1 MNERARETRLERE
14 LFVRSLLPELHGDAA
29 ARLAAMLEP
38 RDLPAETWLFRAGEP
53 SGEFFFIVDG
63 QVSMELEGHAP
74 WTFGSRSMVGMIDM
88 NLRRPHRRG
97 CRTTRATR
105 VLVGKARVWTDMA
118 EDDPL
123 LGTTALAGMST
134 QLYALWRE
142 HGHLL
147 PPEPTVRRVAT
158 ERPLPLY
165 EKVLA
170 LRDTG
175 LFRRAGTQA
184 LASLAQ
190 VSEELEFAA
199 GAEVFATG
207 HAERTLYVV
216 VQGLVELS
224 SPDVEAKLAAPA
236 PLGQREHKPRRHV
249 VRFGALHV
257 LAPAAAMCGQLGVY
271 SARALEPSLLLRI
284 RDEDYYDQAEEHPD
298 LIRAALAY
306 LATERER
313 LMDLVPPMG

>member
-1 MNERARETRLERE
+1 MSDAAAETRLERE
-14 LFVRSLLPELHGDAA
+14 LFVRSVLPELHGDAA
-29 ARLAAMLEP
+29 ARLAAVLEP
-38 RDLPAETWLFRAGEP
+38 RDVPAETWLFRAGEP
-53 SGEFFFIVDG
+53 SAEFFFIVEG
-63 QVSMELEGHAP
+63 HVSMELEGHAP
-74 WTFGSRSMVGMIDM
+74 WTFGARSMVGMIDM

-105 VLVGKARVWTDMA
+105 VLVGNARVWTDMA

-123 LGTTALAGMST
+123 LGNTALQAMSV
-134 QLYALWRE
+134 QLHALWRE
-142 HGHLL
+142 HGYLL
-147 PPEPTVRRVAT
+147 PPEPTVRRVAS

-190 VSEELEFAA
+190 VAEELEFGAE
-199 GAEVFATG
+199 AEVFAVG

-216 VQGLVELS
+216 VEGLIELAFL
-224 SPDVEAKLAAPA
+224 DAEASVAAPA
-236 PLGQREHKPRRHV
+236 TPGQREPNSLRHV
-249 VRFGALHV
+249 VRFGPLHV
-257 LAPAAAMCGQLGVY
+257 LAPAAAMCGQLGAY
-271 SARALEPSLLLRI
+271 SARALEASVLLRI
-284 RDEDYYDQAEEHPD
+284 RDDDYYDQAEEHPD

-306 LATERER
+306 LVTERER
-313 LMDLVPPMG
+313 LMDLVPPVG